1 MEPLL
6 LAILIFY
13 LIVQGI
19 ENFLTYI
26 NLKHLAIH
34 GAEVPQGFE
43 GHVDSETLKKM
54 RDYTVAGSR
63 VDLAASFFGTIIA
76 LVFLFGGVLNWYN
89 NWLVSLQ
96 FGPVLSA
103 VLFFLLLMYGE
114 TVIKIPFSLYSTFHI
129 EKQYGFNTQT
139 FGLWCADTLKGL
151 LLSSV
156 LTALL
161 LSVIFRLIQATPQ
174 YWWLVVWG
182 FLFFFTIFMLYL
194 SPYVIEP
201 LFNKFTP
208 IDNESLEDRIKQVMA
223 KGGLSI
229 SRVFSMDASK
239 RSKHSNAY
247 FSGIGHV
254 KRIVLFDTLLEN
266 STDDE
271 ILAILAHEA
280 GHWKKK
286 HIIKRL
292 ALMEIFALVG
302 AYIAFRAMQTD
313 NLAVLFGLDRGTVY
327 AKLLLVGFLGSLV
340 LFPLK
345 PLSTLFSRK
354 HEREADD
361 FAINLTENP
370 KALAQSLVSLGR
382 DNLANLHPHPWYAA
396 MYYSHPPLPRRV
408 SRLLAKVEALSNND

>member
-1 MEPLL
+1 MESLL
-6 LAILIFY
+6 FVILIFY
-13 LIVQGI
+13 LVVQGI

-26 NLKHLAIH
+26 NLKHLSLH
-34 GAEVPQGFE
+34 GAKVPKGFE
-43 GHVDSETLKKM
+43 GQVDGETLKKM

-63 VDLAASFFGTIIA
+63 VDLLASLFGAVIT
-76 LVFLFGGVLNWYN
+76 LVFLFGGLLNWYN
-89 NWLVSLQ
+89 NWLVNLQ
-96 FGPVLSA
+96 LSIVPSA

-114 TVIKIPFSLYSTFHI
+114 MVIKIPFSLYSTFHI

-139 FGLWCADTLKGL
+139 FGLWCVDTLKGL
-151 LLSSV
+151 LLSSI
-156 LTALL
+156 LTAIL
-161 LSVIFRLIQATPQ
+161 LSVIFWLIQATPQ

-182 FLFFFTIFMLYL
+182 FLFFFSIFMLYL

-208 IDNESLEDRIKQVMA
+208 IDNETLEEKIRQVMA
-223 KGGLSI
+223 KAGLSI

-266 STDDE
+266 SGDDE

-292 ALMEIFALVG
+292 AVMECLALAG
-302 AYIAFRAMQTD
+302 AYIAFLIMQTD
-313 NLAVLFGLDRGTVY
+313 GLSVLFSLDNDTAY
-327 AKLLLVGFLGSLV
+327 AKLLLVGFLGGLV

-345 PLSTLFSRK
+345 PLSSLFSRK

-370 KALAQSLVSLGR
+370 KALAQSFVSLGR
-382 DNLANLHPHPWYAA
+382 DNLSNLHPHPWYAA
-396 MYYSHPPLPRRV
+396 MYYSHPPLPQRV
-408 SRLLAKVEALSNND
+408 SRLLAQSGAGSN